1 MTAIVGIAH
10 NGRVHLGGD
19 SAGVSGWSLTVR
31 ADTKVFRNGPYVLG
45 FTDSFRMGQLLR
57 YGLTPP
63 PPEGDLPRF
72 MSTVFIDAVRDTLKA
87 GGFAARES
95 EREVGGN
102 FLVGVAGRLFEVYSD
117 YQVAETATGYAATGC
132 GFELALGSLHSTA
145 QTEAGPRKRLG
156 MALVAA
162 EAFNAGVRGPFAFVS
177 ARKPCS

>member
-1 MTAIVGIAH
+1 MTAIVGIAY
-10 NGRVHLGGD
+10 NGRVYLGGD
-19 SAGVSGWSLTVR
+19 SAGISGWSLTVR

-45 FTDSFRMGQLLR
+45 FTDSFRMGQLLQ
-57 YGLTPP
+57 YALTPP
-63 PPEGDLPRF
+63 KPAGDLPKF

-102 FLVGVAGRLFEVYSD
+102 FLVGITGRLFEVYSD

-132 GFELALGSLHSTA
+132 GFELALGSLHATA
-145 QTEAGPRKRLG
+145 QTEAPPRKRLG
-156 MALVAA
+156 MALAAA

-177 ARKPCS
+177 TRKPRA